1 MTVARSWK
9 LLLTSILVLGVL
21 LSSSLALAGCGE
33 EKTTT
38 TAATVSQDSASI
50 IADRVL
56 QVLASTPQGDVEYAA
71 NAISGT
77 DLAAKLAE
85 PSGAGKLYV
94 LDIRSRADYDK
105 GHIQGASQVEFKDWA
120 APDNLAKYPKDKK
133 IIVVCYTGNTAAQ
146 TVAGLRLLGYD
157 AAALKGGIN
166 GWASG
171 QTQGQVADEIQA
183 GNFAMVNTPATNE
196 SAPVP
201 AGTTFDQPSASGHD
215 VIAEK
220 ANTIFSAL
228 QPATLGS
235 VIKAP
240 DLDARLKDP
249 AQKDKLFLLDIRSQT
264 DYDKGHIEGA
274 DMRVDFKALA
284 VPVNLDKLKKLAQD
298 KQIVVICYTGNTAGQ
313 AVTMLKMLGYDAVV
327 LKYGMVGWA
336 PGADR
341 DAYLNM
347 INGAN
352 NPVVTS

>member
-1 MTVARSWK
+1 MARFWK
-9 LLLTSILVLGVL
+9 LLFIAVLALGVL
-21 LSSSLALAGCGE
+21 LPSSLALTGCGD

-38 TAATVSQDSASI
+38 TATTTATQNPESI

-56 QVLASTPQGDVEYAA
+56 KVLASTPQGNVAYAA

-85 PSGAGKLYV
+85 PSEAGKLYV
-94 LDIRSRADYDK
+94 LDIRAKADYDK
-105 GHIQGASQVEFKDWA
+105 GHIKDSAQAEFKDWA
-120 APDNLAKYPKDKK
+120 SPDNLAKYPKDKK

-166 GWASG
+166 GWAASM
-171 QTQGQVADEIQA
+171 TQSTVAGEIEGA
-183 GNFAMVNTPATNE
+183 DFAVVNTPSDVQT
-196 SAPVP
+196 APAP
-201 AGTTFDQPSASGHD
+201 TGATFDKPSDSD
-215 VIAEK
+215 SKVIAEK

-228 QPATLGS
+228 TPQTSGS
-235 VIKAP
+235 AIKAA

-249 AQKDKLFLLDIRSQT
+249 AQKDKLFLLDIRKEEDFT
-264 DYDKGHIEGA
+264 KVGHIDGA
-274 DMRVDFKALA
+274 TRVDFTALA
-284 VPVNLDKLKKLAQD
+284 VPDNLKLLPKD

-336 PGADR
+336 AGADR
-341 DAYLNM
+341 QAYLDM

>member
-56 QVLASTPQGDVEYAA
+56 QVLASTPQGNVEYAA

-183 GNFAMVNTPATNE
+183 GNFAVVNTPATNE

-249 AQKDKLFLLDIRSQT
+249 AQKDKLFLLDIRKAEDFT
-264 DYDKGHIEGA
+264 KVGHIEGA
-274 DMRVDFKALA
+274 TRVDFNALA
-284 VPVNLDKLKKLAQD
+284 VPDNLKLLPKD

>member
-1 MTVARSWK
+1 MTVARIWK
-9 LLLTSILVLGVL
+9 LLLISILILGVL
-21 LSSSLALAGCGE
+21 LPSSLALTGCGD

-38 TAATVSQDSASI
+38 TTATVTQDPASI
-50 IADRVL
+50 IADRAL
-56 QVLASTPQGDVEYAA
+56 KVLASTPQGSVDYAA
-71 NAISGT
+71 NAVSGT

-85 PSGAGKLYV
+85 PSEAGKLHV
-94 LDIRSRADYDK
+94 LDIRSKADYDK
-105 GHIQGASQVEFKDWA
+105 GHIQGSSQVEFKDWA

-166 GWASG
+166 GWAAGMS
-171 QTQGQVADEIQA
+171 QDSVAGEIQA
-183 GNFAMVNTPATNE
+183 GNFAVVNTAAANE
-196 SAPVP
+196 SMAAP
-201 AGTTFDQPSASGHD
+201 AGATFDKPSASDYD

-228 QPATLGS
+228 TPQTMGS
-235 VIKAP
+235 VIKAT
-240 DLDARLKDP
+240 DLDAKLKDP
-249 AQKDKLFLLDIRSQT
+249 AQKDKLFLLDIRKEEDFT
-264 DYDKGHIEGA
+264 RVGHIEGTT
-274 DMRVDFKALA
+274 RVDFTALA
-284 VPVNLDKLKKLAQD
+284 VPDNLKLLPKD

-352 NPVVTS
+352 NPLVTS